1 MHAACFFLFTRIFFH
16 QPYSISP
23 EGNSASPVVVQ
34 QPVQPPQPKWP
45 LKPGVLVHVNN
56 ARFSQGLGLSMA
68 SSLSSLPKTSTP
80 NKPNVGSSNPTR
92 SRSNK
97 KLWNVQRRR
106 AISLGSLAQAD
117 DTSQRSRAN
126 RIRKMF
132 SHERLDSL
140 PTGFYQGKSG
150 GIIFFFLLPAFLIV
164 CRM

>member
-1 MHAACFFLFTRIFFH
+1 MFYFEL
-16 QPYSISP
+16 ISP

-34 QPVQPPQPKWP
+34 QPVSPPPQTLPKWP

-56 ARFSQGLGLSMA
+56 ARLSQGLGISMA

-80 NKPNVGSSNPTR
+80 NSRPSAVGIGPTR

-97 KLWNVQRRR
+97 KLWNLQRRR

-140 PTGFYQGKSG
+140 PTGFYQGKTG
-150 GIIFFFLLPAFLIV
+150 GIFFFFLI
-164 CRM
+164 RKI